1 MACIPRIATSPS
13 RNGTSDSCH
22 LALLNAKWE
31 ETSMTTT
38 PKAAASD
45 REILLVGPY
54 GVLGTGVIDAV
65 AANPAWRVTTA
76 ARRPAPTYRT
86 QTPPPHISVD
96 LMDREGT
103 TKAFSS
109 LAKVTDLVFAAY
121 VEKPTMAETVEPN
134 ARMLRNALD
143 ALAARHVPL
152 QRIVLAGGAKSYGFS
167 LGAFN
172 APAKETEPRLIAPIH
187 YHQQED
193 IVAEWAAKNG
203 ASWTVLR
210 PHLVMGPSL
219 NSPMNLV
226 TSLATYASMTRE
238 LGLPLRFPGTKEGWN
253 TLQETTDAGLF
264 GPATLWAL
272 GEDKARNEIFNVS
285 NGDVYRWRQ
294 LWNELAAFYDL
305 PITEPLAMSTVSE
318 MSEKAPLWESMVTR
332 YGLHATPYDQIANWA
347 FVDWMLNFREETILS
362 TIKIRKAAFADCI
375 DTPQSFR
382 RQLTRL
388 RDLRIIP

>member
-1 MACIPRIATSPS
+1 MSAT
-13 RNGTSDSCH
+13 
-22 LALLNAKWE
+22 A
-31 ETSMTTT
+31 ETHV
-38 PKAAASD
+38 AQ
-45 REILLVGPY
+45 RQILLVGLY

-65 AANPAWRVTTA
+65 AANRKWGITTA
-76 ARRPAPTYRT
+76 ARRPPPTYRA
-86 QTPPPHISVD
+86 QAAPPHVSVD

-109 LAKVTDLVFAAY
+109 LVKVTDLVFAAY

-134 ARMLRNALD
+134 ARMLKNTLD
-143 ALAARHVPL
+143 ALAARTVPL

-172 APAKETEPRLIAPIH
+172 APAKETQPRLIAPIH

-193 IVAEWAAKNG
+193 IVTEWAAKNG

-210 PHLVMGPSL
+210 PHLVMGQSL

-226 TSLATYASMTRE
+226 TSLATYAAMSRE

-253 TLQETTDAGLF
+253 TLQETTDAELF
-264 GPATLWAL
+264 GRATLWAL

-294 LWNELAAFYDL
+294 LWNELAAFYEL
-305 PITEPLAMSTVSE
+305 PIAEPLAMSTVSE
-318 MSEKAPLWESMVTR
+318 MSEKAPLWDSMVAR
-332 YGLHATPYDQIANWA
+332 YALHATSYDQIANWA

-362 TIKIRKAAFADCI
+362 TIKIRQAGFADCI
-375 DTPQSFR
+375 DTHQSFR

-388 RDLRIIP
+388 RDQRVIP

>member
-1 MACIPRIATSPS
+1 MSVTA
-13 RNGTSDSCH
+13 
-22 LALLNAKWE
+22 
-31 ETSMTTT
+31 ETHV
-38 PKAAASD
+38 AQ
-45 REILLVGPY
+45 RQILLVGPY
-54 GVLGTGVIDAV
+54 GVLGTGVVDAV
-65 AANPAWRVTTA
+65 AENRKWGITTA
-76 ARRPAPTYRT
+76 ARRPAPTYRA
-86 QTPPPHISVD
+86 QAAPPHISVD

-109 LAKVTDLVFAAY
+109 LGKVTDLVFAAY

-134 ARMLRNALD
+134 ARMLKNTLAALD
-143 ALAARHVPL
+143 VPL

-193 IVAEWAAKNG
+193 IVAEWAATNA

-219 NSPMNLV
+219 TSPMTLV
-226 TSLATYASMTRE
+226 TSLAAYAAMTRE
-238 LGLPLRFPGTKEGWN
+238 LRLPLRFPGTKEGWN
-253 TLQETTDAGLF
+253 TLQETTDAELF
-264 GPATLWAL
+264 GRATLWAL
-272 GEDKARNEIFNVS
+272 GEDKARKEIFNVS

-305 PITEPLAMSTVSE
+305 PIAEPLAMSTVSE
-318 MSEKAPLWESMVTR
+318 MNEKAPLWDAIVAR

-347 FVDWMLNFREETILS
+347 FVDWMLNFREEVIQS
-362 TIKIRKAAFADCI
+362 TIKIRQAGFADCI
-375 DTPQSFR
+375 DTHQSFR

-388 RDLRIIP
+388 RDMRIVP

>member
-1 MACIPRIATSPS
+1 MKGDFVMP
-13 RNGTSDSCH
+13 
-22 LALLNAKWE
+22 
-31 ETSMTTT
+31 
-38 PKAAASD
+38 AASETPVTE
-45 REILLVGPY
+45 RQILLLGPY

-65 AANPAWRVTTA
+65 AENPKWGIITA
-76 ARRPAPTYRT
+76 ARRPAPTYRAQAAT
-86 QTPPPHISVD
+86 PHISVD

-103 TKAFSS
+103 IKAFSS
-109 LAKVTDLVFAAY
+109 LDRVTDLVFAAY
-121 VEKPTMAETVEPN
+121 VEKPTMAETVKPN
-134 ARMLRNALD
+134 ATMLKNALD
-143 ALAARHVPL
+143 ALDARNVPL
-152 QRIVLAGGAKSYGFS
+152 QRIVLAGGAKSYGFH

-187 YHQQED
+187 YHEQED
-193 IVAEWAAKNG
+193 IVAGWAAKNG

-226 TSLATYASMTRE
+226 TSLATYAAMTRE

-253 TLQETTDAGLF
+253 TLQETTDAELF
-264 GPATLWAL
+264 GRATLWAL
-272 GEDKARNEIFNVS
+272 GEDRARNEIFNVS

-305 PITEPLAMSTVSE
+305 PVAEPLAMSTVSE
-318 MSEKAPLWESMVTR
+318 MSEKDPLWDAMVIR

-347 FVDWMLNFREETILS
+347 FVDWMLNFGEEVIQS
-362 TIKIRKAAFADCI
+362 TIKIRQAGFADCI
-375 DTPQSFR
+375 DTHQSFR

-388 RDLRIIP
+388 RDLRIVP